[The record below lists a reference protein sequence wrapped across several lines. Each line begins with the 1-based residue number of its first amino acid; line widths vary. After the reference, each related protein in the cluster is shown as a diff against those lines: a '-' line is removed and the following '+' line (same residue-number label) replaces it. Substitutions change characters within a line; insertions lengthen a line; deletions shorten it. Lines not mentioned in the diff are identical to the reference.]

1 MADETTTV
9 AEPPAT
15 APAIPPEAEEKL
27 KKFDALERTN
37 RDLLGEVKK
46 LKGASRDAGEAAKT
60 AEQLTHELREQKAQ
74 NEVLAAFNAEGI
86 KLPPALRKSYVSAVL
101 NAPGV
106 EHTDEGVTGVSDALK
121 TLRESGLFGGIP
133 EVAKPESSPQMAKPR
148 SNAAPD
154 PVAAGV
160 KSFADI
166 QALGVLGMAKFKA
179 DHPAIYA
186 KYESEHFA
194 QYEAP
199 RR

>member
-9 AEPPAT
+9 AEPTAT
-15 APAIPPEAEEKL
+15 APAIPPEVEEKL

-37 RDLLGEVKK
+37 RDLLVEVKK

-60 AEQLTHELREQKAQ
+60 AEQLTHELRDQKAQ

-133 EVAKPESSPQMAKPR
+133 EVAKPESSPQMAKPKA
-148 SNAAPD
+148 NAAAPD
-154 PVAAGV
+154 PKFADV
-160 KSFADI
+160 KSLADLKAKGPAAFNEFATKYPD
-166 QALGVLGMAKFKA
+166 ALSALMA
-179 DHPAIYA
+179 
-186 KYESEHFA
+186 
-194 QYEAP
+194 
-199 RR
+199 RRG

>member
-1 MADETTTV
+1 MADEQTTV

-15 APAIPPEAEEKL
+15 APAIPPEVEEKL

-60 AEQLTHELREQKAQ
+60 AEQLSHELRDQKAQ

-106 EHTDEGVTGVSDALK
+106 EHTDEGVTGVSDALRS
-121 TLRESGLFGGIP
+121 LREAGLFGGVP
-133 EVAKPESSPQMAKPR
+133 EVAKPESSPQMAKPKA
-148 SNAAPD
+148 NAAAPD
-154 PVAAGV
+154 PKFAKVERMRDLLTLGPVALAE
-160 KSFADI
+160 
-166 QALGVLGMAKFKA
+166 FKE
-179 DHPAIYA
+179 
-186 KYESEHFA
+186 KYPERYVSL
-194 QYEAP
+194 
-199 RR
+199 R

>member
-15 APAIPPEAEEKL
+15 APAIPPEVEEKL

-37 RDLLGEVKK
+37 RDLLVEVKK

-60 AEQLTHELREQKAQ
+60 AEQLTHELREQRAQ

-133 EVAKPESSPQMAKPR
+133 EVAKPESSPQMAKPKA
-148 SNAAPD
+148 NAAAPD
-154 PVAAGV
+154 PKFAGV
-160 KSFADI
+160 NRMKDLVAMGASAFTEF
-166 QALGVLGMAKFKA
+166 QT
-179 DHPAIYA
+179 
-186 KYESEHFA
+186 KYPDRFSSL
-194 QYEAP
+194 
-199 RR
+199 R

>member
-9 AEPPAT
+9 AEPTAT
-15 APAIPPEAEEKL
+15 APAIPPEVEERL
-27 KKFDALERTN
+27 KKLDAFERTN
-37 RDLLGEVKK
+37 RDLLAEVKK

-60 AEQLTHELREQKAQ
+60 AEQLSHELREQKAQ

-133 EVAKPESSPQMAKPR
+133 EPAKPEASPQMAKPKA
-148 SNAAPD
+148 NAAAPD
-154 PVAAGV
+154 PKFAKVETLPDLMKMGV
-160 KSFADI
+160 ESFNEFSTKYPDRFA
-166 QALGVLGMAKFKA
+166 ALGRKK
-179 DHPAIYA
+179 
-186 KYESEHFA
+186 
-194 QYEAP
+194 
-199 RR
+199 